1 MTLLAHKDADG
12 GVQTLR
18 DHLHNAGDL
27 AESYESEFS
36 QIPRMAALLHDVGKV
51 AQQFQTYLISGKGRR
66 GEIPHARQGAFV
78 VNDLP
83 ISNSAAEIV
92 KEILELVIAKHHG
105 ELPDCIN
112 EIGDEAFLTGFTEA
126 DKQNPKYAYGE
137 IKQGLHDLDLDLQDT
152 FQQAEK
158 DVFDFVGRTKLLKLS
173 KDSRYFYSGL
183 LVKYVYSR
191 LIDADRTDTAYFET
205 KEQYHPIK
213 ADWSELIR
221 RLDES
226 MKSFDSTS
234 EINKI
239 RQQITEQCRQAG
251 SRETGIYRLSVPTGG
266 GKTLASLNFA
276 LHHALETG
284 KRRIIYVI
292 PYLSITSQTVA
303 TFRNMLGLDAD
314 SNIVLEHYST
324 AGLQNSGNT
333 GSIGTSE
340 EEDAKE
346 RQRKLASERWDN
358 PIIVTT
364 MVEFLETVMSARGT
378 KLRKFHNMA
387 NSVIIFDE
395 IQSLPLNIIN
405 PFNEVVSFL
414 STILDS
420 TILLCSATQPLLE
433 RTARKNLRLSDEP
446 DLIDNT
452 DGYEEKLKRT
462 RIIASQESK
471 SCEELANIIYEQ
483 ALRNGNCLSIVNTKS
498 EARKMYQCLQE
509 LNADGQFELIH
520 LSTAMCG
527 KHRADQ
533 LARIK
538 VLTDP
543 HDSKPVICVS
553 TQLIE
558 AGVDLSFACVVRAM
572 AGLDSIM
579 QAAGRCNRNGES
591 KEIKDVYVYP
601 LQGEERFKDYL
612 PEIHRGKK
620 LTLQIYLTTAGHLEH
635 ERAHDYA
642 ASESRGDTLI
652 MRDLRVYS
660 RALGITGACDVV
672 EFHKSNDGVPL
683 HGRDGLWLPYP
694 IEYKHGKSK
703 TIDADRLQLCAEA
716 MCLEEM
722 LACDIPEGALF
733 YRQTKR
739 RERVKLDEDLRNMV
753 EADFLQMHDLF
764 SRGWT
769 PKVKQTRSCSSCSLR
784 DLCLPELRK
793 VKSAKAYIEERL
805 KESGE

>member
-158 DVFDFVGRTKLLKLS
+158 DVFDFAGRTKLLKLS

-378 KLRKFHNMA
+378 KLRKFFFTNRSRRPPLDRLNALLSFCYSILTNDCIAALQGVGLDPYVGFMHTDRPGRASLALDLVEEFRPVLADRFVLTLVNTGA
-387 NSVIIFDE
+387 VKPGDFE
-395 IQSLPLNIIN
+395 IRENGGVL
-405 PFNEVVSFL
+405 
-414 STILDS
+414 
-420 TILLCSATQPLLE
+420 
-433 RTARKNLRLSDEP
+433 LSDS
-446 DLIDNT
+446 
-452 DGYEEKLKRT
+452 G
-462 RIIASQESK
+462 
-471 SCEELANIIYEQ
+471 
-483 ALRNGNCLSIVNTKS
+483 
-498 EARKMYQCLQE
+498 RK
-509 LNADGQFELIH
+509 
-520 LSTAMCG
+520 
-527 KHRADQ
+527 
-533 LARIK
+533 K
-538 VLTDP
+538 VLTAWQKKKSDRILHP
-543 HDSKPVICVS
+543 FLQEKISW
-553 TQLIE
+553 
-558 AGVDLSFACVVRAM
+558 
-572 AGLDSIM
+572 GLVPYV
-579 QAAGRCNRNGES
+579 QALLLARS
-591 KEIKDVYVYP
+591 
-601 LQGEERFKDYL
+601 L
-612 PEIHRGKK
+612 
-620 LTLQIYLTTAGHLEH
+620 
-635 ERAHDYA
+635 
-642 ASESRGDTLI
+642 RGDL
-652 MRDLRVYS
+652 D
-660 RALGITGACDVV
+660 D
-672 EFHKSNDGVPL
+672 
-683 HGRDGLWLPYP
+683 YP
-694 IEYKHGKSK
+694 PFMWK
-703 TIDADRLQLCAEA
+703 
-716 MCLEEM
+716 
-722 LACDIPEGALF
+722 
-733 YRQTKR
+733 
-739 RERVKLDEDLRNMV
+739 
-753 EADFLQMHDLF
+753 
-764 SRGWT
+764 
-769 PKVKQTRSCSSCSLR
+769 
-784 DLCLPELRK
+784 
-793 VKSAKAYIEERL
+793 
-805 KESGE
+805 

>member
-333 GSIGTSE
+333 GSIGTGE

-620 LTLQIYLTTAGHLEH
+620 LTLQIMGEHPDADLLSTGMLNEFYGMLLQSEDRDGGNSLLDGPLWKKENAGKTIYELLAYNESQRKQFENNTMG
-635 ERAHDYA
+635 ERYNPFFAQAFKTVGNEYRVIPKITHNVVVPYGNAMELLDMLGHGELREKIAILRRLQEYTVSLFDYEYKILNEKHA
-642 ASESRGDTLI
+642 ISIASEDFDICVLNGD
-652 MRDLRVYS
+652 YYK
-660 RALGITGACDVV
+660 GEYGVV
-672 EFHKSNDGVPL
+672 TETD
-683 HGRDGLWLPYP
+683 
-694 IEYKHGKSK
+694 
-703 TIDADRLQLCAEA
+703 
-716 MCLEEM
+716 M
-722 LACDIPEGALF
+722 
-733 YRQTKR
+733 
-739 RERVKLDEDLRNMV
+739 
-753 EADFLQMHDLF
+753 
-764 SRGWT
+764 
-769 PKVKQTRSCSSCSLR
+769 SL
-784 DLCLPELRK
+784 LM
-793 VKSAKAYIEERL
+793 I
-805 KESGE
+805 

>member
-158 DVFDFVGRTKLLKLS
+158 DVFDFAGRTKLLKLS

-378 KLRKFHNMA
+378 KLTVDELRGVEGLAAKDYFYA
-387 NSVIIFDE
+387 FDDLVLKNKDDFFFTNRSRRPPLDRLNALLSFCYSILTNDCIAALQGVGLDPYVGFMHTDRPGRASLALDLVEEFRPVLADRFVLTLVNTGAVKPGDFE
-395 IQSLPLNIIN
+395 IRENGGVL
-405 PFNEVVSFL
+405 
-414 STILDS
+414 
-420 TILLCSATQPLLE
+420 
-433 RTARKNLRLSDEP
+433 LSDS
-446 DLIDNT
+446 
-452 DGYEEKLKRT
+452 G
-462 RIIASQESK
+462 
-471 SCEELANIIYEQ
+471 
-483 ALRNGNCLSIVNTKS
+483 
-498 EARKMYQCLQE
+498 RK
-509 LNADGQFELIH
+509 
-520 LSTAMCG
+520 
-527 KHRADQ
+527 
-533 LARIK
+533 K
-538 VLTDP
+538 VLTAWQKKKSDQILHP
-543 HDSKPVICVS
+543 FLQEKISW
-553 TQLIE
+553 
-558 AGVDLSFACVVRAM
+558 
-572 AGLDSIM
+572 GLVPYV
-579 QAAGRCNRNGES
+579 QALLLARS
-591 KEIKDVYVYP
+591 
-601 LQGEERFKDYL
+601 L
-612 PEIHRGKK
+612 
-620 LTLQIYLTTAGHLEH
+620 
-635 ERAHDYA
+635 
-642 ASESRGDTLI
+642 RGDL
-652 MRDLRVYS
+652 D
-660 RALGITGACDVV
+660 D
-672 EFHKSNDGVPL
+672 
-683 HGRDGLWLPYP
+683 YP
-694 IEYKHGKSK
+694 PFMWK
-703 TIDADRLQLCAEA
+703 
-716 MCLEEM
+716 
-722 LACDIPEGALF
+722 
-733 YRQTKR
+733 
-739 RERVKLDEDLRNMV
+739 
-753 EADFLQMHDLF
+753 
-764 SRGWT
+764 
-769 PKVKQTRSCSSCSLR
+769 
-784 DLCLPELRK
+784 
-793 VKSAKAYIEERL
+793 
-805 KESGE
+805 

>member
-158 DVFDFVGRTKLLKLS
+158 DVFDFAGRIKSLKLS

-213 ADWSELIR
+213 ADWPELIR

-324 AGLQNSGNT
+324 AGLQNSDNT

-433 RTARKNLRLSDEP
+433 R
-446 DLIDNT
+446 
-452 DGYEEKLKRT
+452 
-462 RIIASQESK
+462 
-471 SCEELANIIYEQ
+471 
-483 ALRNGNCLSIVNTKS
+483 NG
-498 EARKMYQCLQE
+498 A
-509 LNADGQFELIH
+509 
-520 LSTAMCG
+520 
-527 KHRADQ
+527 
-533 LARIK
+533 
-538 VLTDP
+538 
-543 HDSKPVICVS
+543 
-553 TQLIE
+553 
-558 AGVDLSFACVVRAM
+558 
-572 AGLDSIM
+572 
-579 QAAGRCNRNGES
+579 
-591 KEIKDVYVYP
+591 
-601 LQGEERFKDYL
+601 
-612 PEIHRGKK
+612 
-620 LTLQIYLTTAGHLEH
+620 
-635 ERAHDYA
+635 
-642 ASESRGDTLI
+642 
-652 MRDLRVYS
+652 
-660 RALGITGACDVV
+660 
-672 EFHKSNDGVPL
+672 
-683 HGRDGLWLPYP
+683 
-694 IEYKHGKSK
+694 
-703 TIDADRLQLCAEA
+703 
-716 MCLEEM
+716 
-722 LACDIPEGALF
+722 
-733 YRQTKR
+733 
-739 RERVKLDEDLRNMV
+739 
-753 EADFLQMHDLF
+753 
-764 SRGWT
+764 
-769 PKVKQTRSCSSCSLR
+769 
-784 DLCLPELRK
+784 
-793 VKSAKAYIEERL
+793 
-805 KESGE
+805 KESASVRRA

>member
-158 DVFDFVGRTKLLKLS
+158 DVFDFAGRTKLLKLS

-405 PFNEVVSFL
+405 PFNEVVSLAALENKIDFAVVFASNNANPNGDPLNGNRPRTTSEGLGEVSDVALKRKIRNRLQDAGETIFVQSDDRSDDGAKSL
-414 STILDS
+414 SDRFNTYLK
-420 TILLCSATQPLLE
+420 TLPKEEQKQ
-433 RTARKNLRLSDEP
+433 KNLVFQKVCEQWLDVRAFGQVFAFKKAKDVDEVSLGVRGPVSIQAAFSVEPIAIDDVQITKSVNSETTDTGKKSSDTMGMKYRVSGRAVYATYGSISPQLAEKTGFTAEDAEKIKEALVTLFENDESSARPAGSMEVLDVVWFTHNSKSGQYSSAKVHRSVSVNVDGTVAVNGSSIP
-446 DLIDNT
+446 DLR
-452 DGYEEKLKRT
+452 YE
-462 RIIASQESK
+462 
-471 SCEELANIIYEQ
+471 
-483 ALRNGNCLSIVNTKS
+483 
-498 EARKMYQCLQE
+498 
-509 LNADGQFELIH
+509 
-520 LSTAMCG
+520 
-527 KHRADQ
+527 
-533 LARIK
+533 
-538 VLTDP
+538 
-543 HDSKPVICVS
+543 VI
-553 TQLIE
+553 E
-558 AGVDLSFACVVRAM
+558 
-572 AGLDSIM
+572 
-579 QAAGRCNRNGES
+579 GR
-591 KEIKDVYVYP
+591 
-601 LQGEERFKDYL
+601 
-612 PEIHRGKK
+612 
-620 LTLQIYLTTAGHLEH
+620 
-635 ERAHDYA
+635 
-642 ASESRGDTLI
+642 
-652 MRDLRVYS
+652 
-660 RALGITGACDVV
+660 
-672 EFHKSNDGVPL
+672 
-683 HGRDGLWLPYP
+683 
-694 IEYKHGKSK
+694 
-703 TIDADRLQLCAEA
+703 
-716 MCLEEM
+716 
-722 LACDIPEGALF
+722 
-733 YRQTKR
+733 
-739 RERVKLDEDLRNMV
+739 
-753 EADFLQMHDLF
+753 
-764 SRGWT
+764 
-769 PKVKQTRSCSSCSLR
+769 
-784 DLCLPELRK
+784 
-793 VKSAKAYIEERL
+793 
-805 KESGE
+805 

>member
-158 DVFDFVGRTKLLKLS
+158 DVFDFAGRTKLLKLS

-520 LSTAMCG
+520 ANPNGDPLNGNRPRTTSEGLGEVSDVALKRKIRNRLQDAGETIFVQSDDRSDDGAKSLSDRFNTYLKTLPKEEQKQKNLVFQKVCEQWLDVRAFGQVFAFKKAKDVDEVSLGVRGPVSIQAAFSVEPIAIDDVQITKSVNSETTDTG
-527 KHRADQ
+527 KKSSDTMGMKYRVSGRAVYATYGSISPQ
-533 LARIK
+533 LAEKTGFTAEDAEKIK
-538 VLTDP
+538 EALVTLFENDESSARPAGSMEVLDVVWFT
-543 HDSKPVICVS
+543 HNSKSGQYSSAKVHRSVS
-553 TQLIE
+553 VN
-558 AGVDLSFACVVRAM
+558 VDGTVAVNGS
-572 AGLDSIM
+572 SI
-579 QAAGRCNRNGES
+579 
-591 KEIKDVYVYP
+591 P
-601 LQGEERFKDYL
+601 
-612 PEIHRGKK
+612 
-620 LTLQIYLTTAGHLEH
+620 
-635 ERAHDYA
+635 
-642 ASESRGDTLI
+642 
-652 MRDLRVYS
+652 DLRYEV
-660 RALGITGACDVV
+660 I
-672 EFHKSNDGVPL
+672 E
-683 HGRDGLWLPYP
+683 GR
-694 IEYKHGKSK
+694 
-703 TIDADRLQLCAEA
+703 
-716 MCLEEM
+716 
-722 LACDIPEGALF
+722 
-733 YRQTKR
+733 
-739 RERVKLDEDLRNMV
+739 
-753 EADFLQMHDLF
+753 
-764 SRGWT
+764 
-769 PKVKQTRSCSSCSLR
+769 
-784 DLCLPELRK
+784 
-793 VKSAKAYIEERL
+793 
-805 KESGE
+805 

>member
-1 MTLLAHKDADG
+1 M
-12 GVQTLR
+12 
-18 DHLHNAGDL
+18 
-27 AESYESEFS
+27 
-36 QIPRMAALLHDVGKV
+36 
-51 AQQFQTYLISGKGRR
+51 
-66 GEIPHARQGAFV
+66 
-78 VNDLP
+78 
-83 ISNSAAEIV
+83 
-92 KEILELVIAKHHG
+92 
-105 ELPDCIN
+105 
-112 EIGDEAFLTGFTEA
+112 
-126 DKQNPKYAYGE
+126 
-137 IKQGLHDLDLDLQDT
+137 
-152 FQQAEK
+152 
-158 DVFDFVGRTKLLKLS
+158 
-173 KDSRYFYSGL
+173 
-183 LVKYVYSR
+183 
-191 LIDADRTDTAYFET
+191 
-205 KEQYHPIK
+205 
-213 ADWSELIR
+213 
-221 RLDES
+221 
-226 MKSFDSTS
+226 
-234 EINKI
+234 
-239 RQQITEQCRQAG
+239 
-251 SRETGIYRLSVPTGG
+251 
-266 GKTLASLNFA
+266 ASLNFA

-303 TFRNMLGLDAD
+303 TFQNMPGLDAD

-324 AGLQNSGNT
+324 AGLQNSDDT

-433 RTARKNLRLSDEP
+433 RTARKNLHLSSKP
-446 DLIDNT
+446 DLIDNA
-452 DGYEEKLKRT
+452 DDYEEKLKRT
-462 RIIASQESK
+462 RIIASQKSK
-471 SCEELANIIYEQ
+471 SCEGLANIIYEQ

-498 EARKMYQCLQE
+498 EARKVYQCLQE
-509 LNADGQFELIH
+509 LNADGHFELIH

-543 HDSKPVICVS
+543 RDPKPVICVS

-591 KEIKDVYVYP
+591 REIKDVYVYP

-620 LTLQIYLTTAGHLEH
+620 LTLRIMGEHPNTDLLSTSMLNEFYGMLLQSEDQDGNSSLDGPLREGKTIYKLLAYNESQREQFENNTMGKRYNPFFAQAFKTVSDEY
-635 ERAHDYA
+635 RVIPKIAHNVVVPYDNAMELLDMLCHSELREKIAILRRLQEYTVSLFDYECKILNEKHA
-642 ASESRGDTLI
+642 ISIASEDFDICVLNGD
-652 MRDLRVYS
+652 YYK
-660 RALGITGACDVV
+660 GEYGVV
-672 EFHKSNDGVPL
+672 TETD
-683 HGRDGLWLPYP
+683 
-694 IEYKHGKSK
+694 
-703 TIDADRLQLCAEA
+703 
-716 MCLEEM
+716 M
-722 LACDIPEGALF
+722 
-733 YRQTKR
+733 
-739 RERVKLDEDLRNMV
+739 
-753 EADFLQMHDLF
+753 
-764 SRGWT
+764 
-769 PKVKQTRSCSSCSLR
+769 SL
-784 DLCLPELRK
+784 LM
-793 VKSAKAYIEERL
+793 I
-805 KESGE
+805 